1 MVKVQLELGE
11 KDTGVFLY
19 DPYELCDQFDL
30 INPCC
35 CPQLTPIVIGQI
47 IEATQRSMCVHARLL
62 YRIRTQK
69 CINPFWSFWHILW
82 PIALIFKRSFLLL
95 EVFQDSDSATE
106 ADPIAHLWGHS
117 CTDSGCKG
125 CYQAKMTETVQEKA
139 HSSVKYLKE
148 QWSCDA
154 WNPSCIDLG
163 VKASS
168 SFIQQQQQH
177 PGRSNI
183 ERLMEWL
190 QPFIP
195 T

>member
-1 MVKVQLELGE
+1 MVDVNKVHLELAE
-11 KDTGVFLY
+11 KNTGVFMIQL
-19 DPYELCDQFDL
+19 DCVINL
-30 INPCC
+30 IL
-35 CPQLTPIVIGQI
+35 LTPAVIVIGQI
-47 IEATQRSMCVHARLL
+47 IEAAQRSLCVHARLL

-69 CINPFWSFWHILW
+69 CINPFWSLWSILW

-95 EVFQDSDSATE
+95 EVT
-106 ADPIAHLWGHS
+106 AHLRGYC

-125 CYQAKMTETVQEKA
+125 CYQAKMTETVQGKA
-139 HSSVKYLKE
+139 YSSVKYLKE
-148 QWSCDA
+148 QRCCDA

-168 SFIQQQQQH
+168 SFIQQH

-190 QPFIP
+190 HPFIP